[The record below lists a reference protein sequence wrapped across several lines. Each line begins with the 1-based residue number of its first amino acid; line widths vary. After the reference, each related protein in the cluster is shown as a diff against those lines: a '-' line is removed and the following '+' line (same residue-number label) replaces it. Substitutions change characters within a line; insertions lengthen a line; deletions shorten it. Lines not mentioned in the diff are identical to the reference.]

1 MVLFGV
7 RSPLVVD
14 YEETCKRLGIT
25 ISLAVSVNGTPRLL
39 SDCLTVDV
47 AEFDAQSV
55 KDPFVACAFTPS
67 RRAELVQMAQ
77 QLGCV
82 AAPALVDPNAVL
94 ASSVRIGDGT
104 FINAGVVIGA
114 ASIIGAGVLINRC
127 ASVGHHSA
135 LGDFVS
141 LGPSA
146 TLAGNVH
153 VAAGSMIGAGATV
166 LPNVRIGANAIIAA
180 GSLVRR
186 DVADNTFVA
195 GNPAKEREFDA
206 TKSSLHVEDGE

>member
-14 YEETCKRLGIT
+14 YEETLKRLGIS

-39 SDCLTVDV
+39 SECRTVDLSQ
-47 AEFDAQSV
+47 FDAKSV
-55 KDPFVACAFTPS
+55 TEPFIACAFTPS
-67 RRAELVQMAQ
+67 RRAELMRMAND
-77 QLGCV
+77 LGCV

-94 ASSVRIGDGT
+94 ASSVRVGDGT

-114 ASIIGAGVLINRC
+114 ASIIGAGVLINRS
-127 ASVGHHSA
+127 ASVGHHAA

-141 LGPSA
+141 LGPGA

-153 VAAGSMIGAGATV
+153 VEAGSMIGAGATV
-166 LPNVRIGANAIIAA
+166 LPNVRIGADAIVAA

-186 DVADNTFVA
+186 DVAANTFVA
-195 GNPAKEREFDA
+195 GNPAIEREFDA
-206 TKSSLHVEDGE
+206 SKSSLHVEDGE

>member
-7 RSPLVVD
+7 RSPLIVD
-14 YEETCKRLGIT
+14 YEETCKRLGIP

-39 SDCLTVDV
+39 SDCPLVDI
-47 AEFDAQSV
+47 AEFDAAGAV
-55 KDPFVACAFTPS
+55 DPFVSCAFAPS
-67 RRAELVQMAQ
+67 RRAELMRLAVE
-77 QLGCV
+77 LGCV
-82 AAPALVDPNAVL
+82 VAPALVDPNAVL

-114 ASIIGAGVLINRC
+114 ASIIGSGVLINRS
-127 ASVGHHSA
+127 ASVGHHAA

-141 LGPSA
+141 LGPGA

-153 VAAGSMIGAGATV
+153 VEAGTMIGAGAIV
-166 LPNVRIGANAIIAA
+166 LPNVRIGTNAIVAA

-186 DVADNTFVA
+186 DVAANTFVA
-195 GNPAKEREFDA
+195 GNPAVERTFDA
-206 TKSSLHVEDGE
+206 SKSSLHVEDGE